1 MRLISALFFTLCSLT
16 NLSAAPDNIL
26 SVVHGDFRIPYYGHC
41 RQADLM
47 LYLDEEAGEPLPV
60 YVTLYDPAG
69 EKVLQRVELNLQSGE
84 NRCALH
90 IATLASGRYP
100 VSIKAQ
106 DARVPGELKR
116 LLRIDNGFS
125 ASPLR
130 PGADVSG
137 KKLFLMDDYHVEM
150 RVGVSVEVNPG
161 KAHFAT
167 WLDLVPGLSHWL
179 PQVRTLLLT
188 EERKAVIRYQDA
200 EGDAFKWRYAITDDL
215 AGLNNWSIH
224 DGIPSFKYLPQLKR
238 KRTPQATPKWSQK
251 VPDEKAVFRFYDA
264 ERDGIPPLNEIHVK
278 FTGVEKKDFSGSP
291 IPYRST
297 YAVWEKT
304 PGEILFLSREPLC
317 QDRSL
322 RKSDGFEGEIDTN
335 DNFGGQHLSEDGK
348 TLVYIVGRV
357 VRRFPPL
364 NVPYDNLP
372 YASRMLTAFYTHDGF
387 NWKKKF
393 ILPQSENDPVALQ
406 QYGVRIFKDPD
417 SDIYWGYLLSY
428 HCVQQQIGIDVI
440 YSRDLL
446 NWTRPGDKPF
456 LANSEIPGD
465 WLFGRVMGITEAL
478 YRMGNIQYH
487 SMNSVFSSPHFYEKK
502 DNDPESFKRRFGH
515 RKVEEWPFF
524 DKFGSYEAL
533 CADMRKAWS
542 HRALGVF
549 TSRPDGAIA
558 LTAKDIPGILV
569 TRAVRAG
576 SGLQLNARTGADG
589 YVKVE
594 LLDNNNKII
603 KGYSRVFRGDKV
615 DAPIFGG
622 LPEKE
627 FKVRLTVE
635 KAQVF
640 ALSF

>member
-1 MRLISALFFTLCSLT
+1 
-16 NLSAAPDNIL
+16 
-26 SVVHGDFRIPYYGHC
+26 
-41 RQADLM
+41 M

-60 YVTLYDPAG
+60 FVTLYDPAG
-69 EKVLQRVELNLQSGE
+69 EKVLQRVELNLKSAE
-84 NRCALH
+84 NRCDLS
-90 IATLASGRYP
+90 IATLVSGRYP

-106 DARVPGELKR
+106 DARVPGELMR

-125 ASPLR
+125 VAPLR

-150 RVGVSVEVNPG
+150 RLGVSVEVNPG

-188 EERKAVIRYQDA
+188 EERKTVIRYQDA
-200 EGDAFKWRYAITDDL
+200 DGGAFKWRYAITEDL

-224 DGIPSFKYLPQLKR
+224 DGIPSFKYLPQIKR
-238 KRTPQATPKWSQK
+238 KRTPQATPKWRQK
-251 VPDEKAVFRFYDA
+251 VPDEKAVFRFYDP
-264 ERDGIPPLNEIHVK
+264 ETDGVPPLNEIHVK
-278 FTGVEKKDFSGSP
+278 FTGVEKKSFNGLP

-335 DNFGGQHLSEDGK
+335 DNFGGQHLSADGK

-357 VRRFPPL
+357 VKRFAPL
-364 NVPYDNLP
+364 NVEYDNLP
-372 YASRMLTAFYTHDGF
+372 HASRMLTAFYTHDGF
-387 NWKKKF
+387 HWEKKF
-393 ILPQSENDPVALQ
+393 ILPQKESDPVALQ
-406 QYGVRIFKDPD
+406 QYGARIFKDPD

-428 HCVQQQIGIDVI
+428 DCVRQQIFIDVM

-446 NWTRPGDKPF
+446 NWIRPGEQPF

-465 WLFGRVMGITEAL
+465 WLFGRVMGITEPL
-478 YRMGNIQYH
+478 YRIGNVQYH
-487 SMNSVFSSPHFYEKK
+487 SMSAVFSAPHFYEKT
-502 DNDPESFKRRFGH
+502 DNDAEIFKRRFAP
-515 RKVEEWPFF
+515 RKIEEWPFF
-524 DKFGSYEAL
+524 VKFGSYEAL
-533 CADMRKAWS
+533 CEDMRKAWS

-558 LTAKDIPGILV
+558 LTATGREGILV
-569 TRAVRAG
+569 TRVVQADKG
-576 SGLQLNARTGADG
+576 MQLNARTEASGW
-589 YVKVE
+589 VKVE
-594 LLDNNNKII
+594 LLGQDNQLI
-603 KGYSRVFRGDKV
+603 KGYRRIFTGDQI
-615 DAPIFGG
+615 DASVFGG
-622 LPEKE
+622 LPARP
-627 FKVRLTVE
+627 FKVRLTFE
-635 KAQVF
+635 NAQVF
-640 ALSF
+640 ALSFM